1 MRARTC
7 THTHAHAHTHT
18 CTYAHTHTHTHARTH
33 TPMHTLTY
41 AHMYS
46 RTHTLQAQKNG
57 YGGPTLGPKE
67 AEPNPREF
75 DEQTLQEGKAHIGL
89 QMGTNKGASQ
99 SGMSPYGFQRQVYDS
114 RPQ

>member
-1 MRARTC
+1 MYAHTC
-7 THTHAHAHTHT
+7 TRTHTHT
-18 CTYAHTHTHTHARTH
+18 CTHIHTHAHTHIRTHVLTHTRTH
-33 TPMHTLTY
+33 AHT
-41 AHMYS
+41 H
-46 RTHTLQAQKNG
+46 THTLQAQKNG

>member
-1 MRARTC
+1 MYAHTCTRTHTHTC
-7 THTHAHAHTHT
+7 THIHTHAHTHIRTHVLTHTRTHAHTHT
-18 CTYAHTHTHTHARTH
+18 H
-33 TPMHTLTY
+33 
-41 AHMYS
+41 
-46 RTHTLQAQKNG
+46 THTLQAQKNG